1 LGREQEI
8 VDELRN
14 KIESVVHAAKQL
26 FTLVEEQK
34 YEQREQSFP
43 YFLTA
48 HNFPAIIKASEFAL
62 PGFATLE
69 TGIANDI
76 GSTLRDFQ
84 EYLDDPTRRRPHN
97 LLMFAQPGSGKSHL
111 VSCISKSLCIP
122 QVTGNLSSPDP
133 LSVLKYVINE
143 ARNFKAQD
151 IVPLLFFDEVEAQ
164 CADLLQVL
172 WDGELF
178 ISGQVMKLGRCIIV
192 CAASNIKLEASLE
205 MKKETEI
212 ANQILIPA
220 KWDDFL
226 SRFDAGILKIGSIND
241 ANRDLDRLCIVA
253 KLFQRRFPRLG
264 YVSLGLLQFLSQI
277 KVKYEVRSLE
287 FLVNFIP
294 ANSVFNLPSEYRS
307 ASNLNYGFLSL
318 SRKYNGSL
326 RNTFEKLFDNSSASF
341 NPLAL
346 HIEIADLANA
356 RELWSACSSNI
367 GLLEL

>member
-1 LGREQEI
+1 M
-8 VDELRN
+8 DELSN
-14 KIESVVHAAKQL
+14 KIESAVQAANNL
-26 FTLVEEQK
+26 FALVEEQK

-62 PGFATLE
+62 PGFVTLE

-111 VSCISKSLCIP
+111 VSCISKSLRIP

-192 CAASNIKLEASLE
+192 CAASNNKLQASLE
-205 MKKETEI
+205 MKKTET
-212 ANQILIPA
+212 ANQSLIPA

-241 ANRDLDRLCIVA
+241 ATRDLDRLCIVA

-294 ANSVFNLPSEYRS
+294 ANSVFNLPSENRS
-307 ASNLNYGFLSL
+307 ASNSNYGFLSL
-318 SRKYNGSL
+318 SRKFNVSL

-341 NPLAL
+341 NPLVL
-346 HIEIADLANA
+346 HIERADLASA
-356 RELWSACSSNI
+356 RTLWSACSSNI